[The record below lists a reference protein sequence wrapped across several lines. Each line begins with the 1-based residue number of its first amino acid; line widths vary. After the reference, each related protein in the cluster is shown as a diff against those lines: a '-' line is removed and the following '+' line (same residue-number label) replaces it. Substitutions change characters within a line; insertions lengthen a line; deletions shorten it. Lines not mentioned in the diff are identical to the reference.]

1 MISNDRVYTYS
12 EIDKL
17 IDATCTKLEKSGLL
31 PGEIISIILKN
42 SVEYVL
48 FYLATLRI
56 GCIINPYPYNLESKD
71 AIRYLENVNPKLLFC
86 HKGHYEYMKNSAK
99 SQVVLVDD
107 DFLDKLDG
115 SGKRADFKPEQKS
128 PACIYYSSGTTGS
141 PKSVVFSHKN
151 MLSNISSIC
160 RGFKFNE
167 EETHLII
174 LPMGHTASVN
184 YSFLPCT
191 LLGGTL
197 LITES
202 FWKIRQNFWDLI
214 KKFNITYVEVVP
226 SILVALLH
234 TPYDEKD
241 YSGIEKLKFIGCGSA
256 PLPVELQNK
265 IHQKFDLKVAN
276 LYGLSET
283 GPTHVDY
290 PLDKDWK
297 PGSIGKPLD
306 VNQVDIINENGN
318 MLDHDQVGEIVVK
331 GENVFIGY
339 HGNQEIYDK
348 LVVDGCF
355 HTGDLGYKNKDG
367 LFYFTGRKKDL
378 IIKGGINI
386 SPDEIDE
393 IIFKLDEVKEA
404 TTVGMEDEY
413 LGEKIFTYIVLKD
426 GKNLNDEK
434 VKGFCKKFLSKEK
447 IPDVVKF
454 VESLPKGPS
463 GKILRRKMKN

>member
-1 MISNDRVYTYS
+1 M
-12 EIDKL
+12 
-17 IDATCTKLEKSGLL
+17 LEKLGLTY
-31 PGEIISIILKN
+31 GEIISIILKN
-42 SVEYVL
+42 SVEYIL

-71 AIRYLENVNPKLLFC
+71 AIRYLENVNPKFLFC
-86 HKGHYEYMKNSAK
+86 HKGHYEYMKNFAK
-99 SQVVLVDD
+99 SKTILVDD
-107 DFLDKLDG
+107 NFLDKLDEG
-115 SGKRADFKPEQKS
+115 QKHTNFKPEQKS
-128 PACIYYSSGTTGS
+128 PACIYYSSGTTGN

-151 MLSNISSIC
+151 MLSNVSSIC
-160 RGFKFNE
+160 RGFQFNE
-167 EETHLII
+167 QETHLII

-202 FWKIRQNFWDLI
+202 FWKIRQNFWNLI
-214 KKFNITYVEVVP
+214 KKFNVTYVEVVP
-226 SILVALLH
+226 SILVALLN
-234 TPYDEKD
+234 TPYDKKN
-241 YSGIEKLKFIGCGSA
+241 YSEIKKLKFIGCGSA
-256 PLPVELQNK
+256 PLAIELQNK
-265 IHQKFDLKVAN
+265 IHQKFGLKVAN

-290 PLDKDWK
+290 PLAEGWK

-306 VNQVDIINENGN
+306 VNQVSIIDESGN
-318 MLDHDQVGEIVVK
+318 VLDYDQVGEIVIK

-339 HGNQEIYDK
+339 HNNQEIYEQ
-348 LVVDGCF
+348 VVIDDYF

-413 LGEKIFTYIVLKD
+413 LGEKIFTYVVLKD
-426 GKNLNDEK
+426 GRMLNDEK
-434 VKGFCKKFLSKEK
+434 VKSFCEKFLSKEK

-454 VESLPKGPS
+454 VDSLPKGPS
-463 GKILRRKMKN
+463 GKILRREIKN